1 MSNAKKKIVPINFEA
16 TVPSRQLRLESE
28 YTKTSTDGTTTATI

>member
-1 MSNAKKKIVPINFEA
+1 MNNARKKILPLNFEA

-28 YTKTSTDGTTTATI
+28 YTKSSTDGTTTATI